1 MTAALRAMRAV
12 RRIAALVLLLCAVA
26 SGWFVVYGGRAL
38 QHEDP
43 LQRADAIFV
52 LAGTRAERPLEAVE
66 LYRAGY
72 APYIVLSPGRPEPS
86 EFWLWQRGIA
96 FPSDSAMIR
105 DVMIQLGVPAPA
117 IVIAGRTI
125 DNTAEEAI
133 RLRNLARDRGWHKV
147 IIVTSKY
154 HTRRAGFAFRRAL
167 KGTGIEP
174 LIRAS
179 RYDMSDPANWW
190 RRRGD
195 IRFAGSEW
203 IKLVLYWLGLGA

>member
-1 MTAALRAMRAV
+1 MTAVSRATRARRRALAG
-12 RRIAALVLLLCAVA
+12 LLLLCAIGI
-26 SGWFVVYGGRAL
+26 GWFVIYGGRAL
-38 QHEDP
+38 QHEDA
-43 LQRADAIFV
+43 LRRADAIFV

-66 LYRAGY
+66 LYRQGY
-72 APYIVLSPGRPEPS
+72 APWIVLSPGRPEPS
-86 EFWLWQRGIA
+86 EIWLARQGIR
-96 FPSDSAMIR
+96 FPSESALIR
-105 DVMIQLGVPAPA
+105 GVMVQLGVPASA

-203 IKLVLYWLGLGA
+203 IKLVLYWLGLEA